1 MIRLRHEIDCALRHR
16 WLGPIILLVLVGL
29 LALVVLHITIDQAIE
44 ASIVC
49 LAIVMIVVRIVWPF
63 RRRLLLG
70 LQTPP
75 AESRGPP
82 IHFVRHLLAT
92 SAFVAPLPLRL

>member
-1 MIRLRHEIDCALRHR
+1 MIRLRHEIDRALGNR

-29 LALVVLHITIDQAIE
+29 LALVVLHVTIDQAIE
-44 ASIVC
+44 ASVVC
-49 LAIVMIVVRIVWPF
+49 LALVIVFVRVVRPI
-63 RRRLLLG
+63 RLRLLG

-75 AESRGPP
+75 AASRGPP
-82 IHFVRHLLAT
+82 VRSFRRPVVA